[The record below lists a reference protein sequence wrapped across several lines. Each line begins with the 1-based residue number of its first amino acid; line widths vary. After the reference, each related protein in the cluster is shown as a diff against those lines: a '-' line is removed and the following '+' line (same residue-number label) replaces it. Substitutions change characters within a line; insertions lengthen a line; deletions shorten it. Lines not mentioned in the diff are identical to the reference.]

1 MTLYLSRLTLKRTAP
16 TAALMPLLDPPE
28 PGQAADAHHRLMWS
42 VFSDGAARERDFL
55 WRHDGRGRFLALSAR
70 TPAPNDLFRPHETKV
85 FEPRLSVGDRLHFKL
100 RANATKDRAA
110 ASRGPKRQRKDRR
123 VDIVMDRLHREA
135 PAGDGRSELR
145 DRIAEDA
152 ARDWMTRQGVDRG
165 FRPRLTAVENY
176 STINLGRRRREGAT
190 LGILD
195 LAGSIEVT
203 VPDVFVAAL
212 ARGFGRAKAWG
223 CGLMLIRRAP

>member
-1 MTLYLSRLTLKRTAP
+1 MTLYFSRLNLKRTAP

-28 PGQAADAHHRLMWS
+28 AGQAADAHHRLMWS

-55 WRHDGRGRFLALSAR
+55 WRYDSRGRFLSLSAR
-70 TPAPNDLFRPHETKV
+70 MPTPNDLFEPHETKL
-85 FEPRLSVGDRLHFKL
+85 FEPRLRPGDRLQFKL

-123 VDIVMDRLHREA
+123 VDIVMDRLYGEEL
-135 PAGDGRSELR
+135 AGDSRSELR
-145 DRIAEDA
+145 ERIAGDA
-152 ARDWMTRQGVDRG
+152 AGEWLTRQGVSRG
-165 FRPRLTAVENY
+165 FRPHFTAVENY
-176 STINLGRRRREGAT
+176 STINLGRRRRQGAT

-195 LAGSIEVT
+195 LVGSIEVT
-203 VPDVFVAAL
+203 SPNVFVPAL

-223 CGLMLIRRAP
+223 CGLMLVRRA

>member
-1 MTLYLSRLTLKRTAP
+1 MTLYFSRLTLKRTAP
-16 TAALMPLLDPPE
+16 TAALLPLLDPPE
-28 PGQAADAHHRLMWS
+28 AGQAADAHHRLMWS
-42 VFSDGAARERDFL
+42 VFSDVAARERDFL
-55 WRHDGRGRFLALSAR
+55 WRYDGRGRFLALSAR

-85 FEPRLSVGDRLHFKL
+85 FEPRFSVGDRLQFKL
-100 RANATKDRAA
+100 RANATKDRAT
-110 ASRGPKRQRKDRR
+110 ASRGPKRQRRDRR
-123 VDIVMDRLHREA
+123 VDIVMDRLHRET
-135 PAGDGRSELR
+135 PAGERRPDLR

-152 ARDWMTRQGVDRG
+152 ARDWMTRQGADRG

-176 STINLGRRRREGAT
+176 STINLGRRRRQGAT

-203 VPDVFVAAL
+203 GPDVFVQAL

-223 CGLMLIRRAP
+223 CGLMLIRRAR